1 MLKLAIVFF
10 IISVIAGA
18 LGFTNIA
25 AGAQKIAKVFFFI
38 FLVLFLIV
46 LVFGVMLGML
56 VFLTPASFFI
66 CLAPEQIISPTHQPV
81 EEQQAV
87 EMVDLVLHRTSFI

>member
-10 IISVIAGA
+10 IISGIAGA

-56 VFLTPASFFI
+56 VF
-66 CLAPEQIISPTHQPV
+66 
-81 EEQQAV
+81 
-87 EMVDLVLHRTSFI
+87 